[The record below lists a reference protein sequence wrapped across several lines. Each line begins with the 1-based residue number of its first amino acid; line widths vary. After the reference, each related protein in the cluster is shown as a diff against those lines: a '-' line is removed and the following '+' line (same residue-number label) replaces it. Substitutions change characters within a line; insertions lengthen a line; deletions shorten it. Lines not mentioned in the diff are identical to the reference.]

1 MAIPDHTPVRLR
13 TPIPFNCCP
22 IAVQLLIIAVH
33 QKINV
38 VVERKFSQMYR
49 KLKGKNFTIIHG

>member
-1 MAIPDHTPVRLR
+1 MAIPDQPRPLADTNSFQFLS
-13 TPIPFNCCP
+13 

-49 KLKGKNFTIIHG
+49 KLKGKISR